1 MEGPDTTMIGIM
13 KLQID
18 QEIGL
23 GDMVTLAIGTMAG
36 QLHISCKEGDPCS
49 SVILS
54 RTLQPFANSP
64 EIFQLANAWI
74 KDCHVVHPECASL
87 IKTPKGGGKLP
98 TRVVDVGYLN
108 GSQHIRL
115 VETTGQVGKWV
126 ALTYCWGNVPFL
138 QTTSQNIKALKREIV
153 FSSLP
158 KTFQDA
164 VVITRQLGI
173 RYLWIDAL
181 CIQQNSELDWQT
193 ESANM
198 PAIYA
203 NAYVTIAA
211 VGAQNSHQGMLNPRG
226 WAAEQPD
233 SYTVQLSR
241 KSAVDFR
248 MPIDHL
254 THINFLSRRAW
265 CLQEKVLSP
274 RVLSFGSSQMTFTC
288 SQSHLTEGNYV
299 RDGQVQRDAFTTTK
313 NELYLRVAQVSRG
326 QFGTNLFYHV
336 ALRKLHR
343 CWYGILTD
351 YTQRTLTYPRD
362 KLIAISGVADYIRRE
377 TSHEYLAGIWKGSLP
392 QALLWQNPPSMK
404 ALFQEAGC
412 LHFREKVATY
422 RAPSWSW
429 ASVDGPVNFGDCVR
443 DFEQPE
449 IHRLSSK
456 CDILEC
462 EVTAEGIDSC
472 GQVSG
477 GYITIHGPVRIATC
491 EPSYGIMYCYEYN
504 VAALLGVGPM
514 FDENGEEIKEPVN
527 KRDCMGV
534 FDVKELPEGRQVW
547 CLQVTTAFGLM
558 LVPNL
563 AEAGTFRRVGKCLLR
578 CIGPERYV
586 DWFGRSRKETVIIL

>member
-1 MEGPDTTMIGIM
+1 M
-13 KLQID
+13 
-18 QEIGL
+18 
-23 GDMVTLAIGTMAG
+23 
-36 QLHISCKEGDPCS
+36 
-49 SVILS
+49 ILS

-74 KDCHVVHPECASL
+74 KECHVVHPECTSL
-87 IKTPKGGGKLP
+87 IKTPKGGAKLP

-108 GSQHIRL
+108 GSQHIQL
-115 VETTGQVGKWV
+115 FETTGQVGKWV

-181 CIQQNSELDWQT
+181 CIQQNSDLDWQT

-254 THINFLSRRAW
+254 THIDFLSRRAW

-299 RDGQVQRDAFTTTK
+299 RDGQVQRDVFTATK

-351 YTQRTLTYPRD
+351 YTQRTLTCPRD

-412 LHFREKVATY
+412 LHFREKVAIY
-422 RAPSWSW
+422 RAPFWSW

-504 VAALLGVGPM
+504 VAALLGVGPV
-514 FDENGEEIKEPVN
+514 FDENGEEIEEPVN

-534 FDVKELPEGRQVW
+534 FDIKELPKGRQVW

-563 AEAGTFRRVGKCLLR
+563 AEAGTFHRVGKCLLR
-578 CIGPERYV
+578 CVGPERYV
-586 DWFGRSRKETVIIL
+586 DWFGRSRKKTVIIL